1 MAFSPPLT
9 FPNSACCRLIIVS
22 LLWVS
27 TGSIAFAEPGNL
39 VNSQVLDSVEVD
51 FGPRSIIYN
60 RVETPA
66 LKPQPT
72 PIPQAPPAV
81 EGEPT
86 AEELAELA
94 AWNAK
99 ADFMLF
105 LSCTVYDR
113 AVTEIHWQHEG
124 GEYVIWSGVDF
135 NHLRGASGF
144 ETERARF
151 TLFLGIGDESSES
164 ANMTIPEVPAGEYRI
179 VSFPQSGIAPDVLL
193 AMDELHAFYRQNRE
207 QLRQAYE
214 LSEAKRLEQEAWDR
228 ANPPVPK
235 DTVIHYFPI
244 RSAYNEGEP
253 R

>member
-1 MAFSPPLT
+1 MT
-9 FPNSACCRLIIVS
+9 N
-22 LLWVS
+22 
-27 TGSIAFAEPGNL
+27 GSITSLRLLSRSLPKSLACVTLASATFAAEPGALDNPR
-39 VNSQVLDSVEVD
+39 VLESVEVD
-51 FGPRSIIYN
+51 LGDRSVFYN
-60 RVETPA
+60 RVKTPA
-66 LKPQPT
+66 LKPQPK
-72 PIPQAPPAV
+72 PVAQAPAAV
-81 EGEPT
+81 EAEPT

-105 LSCTVYDR
+105 LSCTVYDE

-124 GEYVIWSGVDF
+124 GDYAIWSGIDF
-135 NHLRGASGF
+135 NHLRGAAGF

-164 ANMTIPEVPAGEYRI
+164 ANVTIPGVPTGEYRI
-179 VSFPQSGIAPDVLL
+179 VSFPPGGISPEVVL
-193 AMDELHAFYRQNRE
+193 AMDELHAFYNQHQE

-235 DTVIHYFPI
+235 DTVINYFPI
-244 RSAYNEGEP
+244 RSSVPKN
-253 R
+253 RKQ